1 MLVIADEKK
10 PLGLA
15 GVMGGEHSGIGATTT
30 DVLLE
35 VAFFLPDAVAG
46 RGRRYG
52 IVTDA
57 SQRFERGVDP
67 TLQERAIERAT
78 QLLCAAAGG
87 NPGPT
92 QLTQLTAELPQQ
104 PIVRLRPERAR
115 RVIGADIGDAAIEE
129 ILRSLGMSLTR
140 DAAGWDAVA
149 PPWRFDIAI
158 EEDLIEEV
166 ARVYGFERIPE
177 TVQPARQ
184 PLAPCTETRV
194 GIDTITDLL
203 VQRGYHEAITYSFIE
218 PELQKLFVPD
228 AATLEL
234 TNPIS
239 TDLASMRASL
249 WPGLVTALAAN
260 QRRQQSRVRLFE
272 VGRKFVIDPAGA
284 LREVAVVAGIA
295 AGPALPEQWGAAKA
309 AVDFHDVKADVEALS
324 RATGANAEFRF
335 EAQSHPA
342 LHPGQTARIV
352 RDGLATGWIGRLHP
366 SIESKLDLTYSALVF
381 ELELETAFAARVP
394 QFADVSRFPA
404 VRRDLAVVVAEPVTV
419 QELLDRIRSAAG
431 CTAARRRRVRHI
443 SRRGHRNRSQECG
456 DRLEFTGRFPHAY

>member
-1 MLVIADEKK
+1 MAPETLPRHTTAGGLTQAQRVRRAVRRA
-10 PLGLA
+10 LA
-15 GVMGGEHSGIGATTT
+15 GCGL
-30 DVLLE
+30 D
-35 VAFFLPDAVAG
+35 
-46 RGRRYG
+46 
-52 IVTDA
+52 
-57 SQRFERGVDP
+57 
-67 TLQERAIERAT
+67 
-78 QLLCAAAGG
+78 
-87 NPGPT
+87 
-92 QLTQLTAELPQQ
+92 
-104 PIVRLRPERAR
+104 
-115 RVIGADIGDAAIEE
+115 
-129 ILRSLGMSLTR
+129 
-140 DAAGWDAVA
+140 
-149 PPWRFDIAI
+149 
-158 EEDLIEEV
+158 
-166 ARVYGFERIPE
+166 
-177 TVQPARQ
+177 
-184 PLAPCTETRV
+184 
-194 GIDTITDLL
+194 
-203 VQRGYHEAITYSFIE
+203 EAITYSLIE
-218 PELQKLFVPD
+218 SELQKLFVPD

-295 AGPALPEQWGAAKA
+295 AGPGLPEQWGAAKSP
-309 AVDFHDVKADVEALS
+309 VDFHDVKADVEALS
-324 RATGANAEFRF
+324 RSTGANAEFRF

-366 SIESKLDLTYSALVF
+366 SIESKLDLTYSSLVF

-431 CTAARRRRVRHI
+431 SLLHDAVVFDVYRGAAIETGRKSVAIGLNLQDVSRTLTDEETDAVVARVVADLER
-443 SRRGHRNRSQECG
+443 ECG
-456 DRLEFTGRFPHAY
+456 ATIRDR